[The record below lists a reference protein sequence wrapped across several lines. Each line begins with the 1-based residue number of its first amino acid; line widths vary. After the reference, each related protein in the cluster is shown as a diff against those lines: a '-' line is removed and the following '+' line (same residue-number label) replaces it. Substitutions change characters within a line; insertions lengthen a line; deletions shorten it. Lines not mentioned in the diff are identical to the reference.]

1 MPYSQLL
8 RRTALRASSSLSSF
22 KHLSLAKAPT
32 ARPYHAASSVLPS
45 LVSTASPEFQAR
57 AKAMDE
63 VVADLEAKLAK
74 AREGGGA
81 KAAERMRNK
90 GKKLPRERCL
100 PFPFPSVLTEW
111 RTCVG

>member
-1 MPYSQLL
+1 
-8 RRTALRASSSLSSF
+8 
-22 KHLSLAKAPT
+22 
-32 ARPYHAASSVLPS
+32 
-45 LVSTASPEFQAR
+45 
-57 AKAMDE
+57 MDE

-100 PFPFPSVLTEW
+100 PFPFPSALTEW